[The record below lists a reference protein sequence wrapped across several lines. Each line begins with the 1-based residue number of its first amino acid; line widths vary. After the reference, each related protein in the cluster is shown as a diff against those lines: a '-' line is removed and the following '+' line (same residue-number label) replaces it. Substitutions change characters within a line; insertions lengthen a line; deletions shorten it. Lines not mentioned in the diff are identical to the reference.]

1 MNNSRHAESPVGI
14 SPADIYFVIFRHKWK
29 ILILSLLGFA
39 AAAAYYYT
47 KQPPYQS
54 EAALLIRYVADTR
67 NVNPSENSSRV
78 TSLIDLADSV
88 MNSEMEILSTFDLAA
103 QVATNVGPA
112 RILAKVG
119 GGSDPMQAAGVVRSG
134 IKILP
139 AHGSSVIHI
148 IFRHP
153 DPTIVQPVLAEIINQ
168 YLEEHVSIHNSVG
181 FSDDLLTEETVQLRA
196 QISQTEDEL
205 RIAKTNAGIIS
216 VPEEEKAYSDENAR
230 IREELFKAEAEL
242 AERQVA
248 YAQLS
253 GQPIVRPVSAGSNT
267 VALTPAQTNVPPAD
281 LDKYKSACMRLKFLE
296 NRQEDYL
303 SNQGYTEDNKLV
315 KENQE
320 QISEITNVK
329 TNLES
334 KYPGLVPLDTAT
346 VAATSPATP
355 ASATQTADPVALL
368 TLSTRIRTL
377 HDQLTQVQ
385 ADAAALDSAQA
396 KISDLE
402 RKKQIQEGN
411 YQYYANNLE
420 QKHIDSDLGPGKI
433 SNIKTIQQP
442 SPPSKDYGKFY
453 KNVGSMAVGGVVMGL
468 GLAFLIEFFLDRT
481 IKRPVDI
488 QNKLKIPFFLSIPD
502 LGRRRGSLVA
512 SGRKELAYRNSQ
524 NGGSTSHAV
533 TLPNNASRAE
543 VTSWEI
549 NRKLESYYD
558 ALRDRLVIYFESINL
573 TRTPKLVA
581 VTSTDK
587 GAGVSTI
594 AAGLAASLSET
605 GDGRVLLVDM
615 NAENGAAQQFF
626 LGQPGC
632 KLDDALE
639 SEKRDT
645 AKVQDNLYLVSEG
658 SLTEKLPRALPK
670 RFASLIPKLKA
681 SDYDYIIFDMPP
693 VSPTSITTR
702 LAGFMD
708 SVLLVVES
716 EKTDL
721 QIVKQASD
729 LLAQSKANVTA
740 VLNKTHQ
747 YVPERLHRDF
757 LADVK

>member
-1 MNNSRHAESPVGI
+1 MNNSRHSESPAGI

-29 ILILSLLGFA
+29 IIILSLLGFVA
-39 AAAAYYYT
+39 AAVYYNER
-47 KQPPYQS
+47 QPPYQS
-54 EAALLIRYVADTR
+54 EAALLIRYVSDTR

-78 TSLIDLADSV
+78 TSLFDLADSV
-88 MNSEMEILSTFDLAA
+88 MRSETEILSTFDLAA

-112 RILAKVG
+112 RILAKLG
-119 GGSDPMQAAGVVRSG
+119 GGNDAMQAAGVVRG
-134 IKILP
+134 GLKVMP
-139 AHGSSVIHI
+139 AGNSSVIHI

-153 DPTIVQPVLAEIINQ
+153 DPTVVQPVLAEIINQ
-168 YLEEHVSIHNSVG
+168 YLEAHVSIHNSVG
-181 FSDDLLTEETVQLRA
+181 FSDDLLTEETVQLGA
-196 QISQTEDEL
+196 AISRTEDEL

-230 IREELFKAEAEL
+230 IRDELLKAEAEL
-242 AERQVA
+242 AERQA
-248 YAQLS
+248 TYARLS
-253 GQPIVRPVSAGSNT
+253 GQPLIRTAVGASTA
-267 VALTPAQTNVPPAD
+267 ALTSAQTNIPSED

-296 NRQEDYL
+296 NRDEDYL

-315 KENQE
+315 KENRE
-320 QISEITNVK
+320 QISAVTMAK
-329 TNLES
+329 TNLET
-334 KYPGLVPLDTAT
+334 KYPWLIPMDTAS
-346 VAATSPATP
+346 VVSNSLP
-355 ASATQTADPVALL
+355 SDSQLADPIGLL
-368 TLSTRIRTL
+368 TLTTRIKTL
-377 HDQLTQVQ
+377 HDQLAQVQ
-385 ADAAALDSAQA
+385 GEAAALDSAQA

-453 KNVGSMAVGGVVMGL
+453 KNVGALAAGGMFMGL
-468 GLAFLIEFFLDRT
+468 ALAFLIEFFLDRT

-502 LGRRRGSLVA
+502 LSRRRGRLLA
-512 SGRKELAYRNSQ
+512 SGRKELAYRNSH
-524 NGGSTSHAV
+524 NGENTSQTV

-639 SEKRDT
+639 SGKRDT
-645 AKVQDNLYLVSEG
+645 ARVQENLYLVSEG
-658 SLTEKLPRALPK
+658 SITEKLPRALPK

-708 SVLLVVES
+708 SVLLVLES
-716 EKTDL
+716 EKTDV
-721 QIVKQASD
+721 QIVKQATD
-729 LLAQSKANVTA
+729 LLAPSKANVTA
-740 VLNKTHQ
+740 VLNKAHQ

-757 LADVK
+757 LTDVR

>member
-1 MNNSRHAESPVGI
+1 MNNNRHNESSAGI

-29 ILILSLLGFA
+29 IIILSLLGFVA
-39 AAAAYYYT
+39 AAVYYNE

-54 EAALLIRYVADTR
+54 EAALLIRYVSDTR

-88 MNSEMEILSTFDLAA
+88 MNSEMEILSTLDLAA
-103 QVATNVGPA
+103 QVATNGGPA
-112 RILAKVG
+112 RILAKG
-119 GGSDPMQAAGVVRSG
+119 GGGNDAMQAAGGVRNG
-134 IKILP
+134 IKITP
-139 AHGSSVIHI
+139 ARGSSVIHI

-153 DPTIVQPVLAEIINQ
+153 DPTVVQPVLTEIINQ

-196 QISQTEDEL
+196 AISQTEDEL

-216 VPEEEKAYSDENAR
+216 VSEEEKAYSDENAR
-230 IREELFKAEAEL
+230 IRDELFKAEAEL
-242 AERQVA
+242 AERQA
-248 YAQLS
+248 TYAQLS
-253 GQPIVRPVSAGSNT
+253 GQPIVRAAVATNT
-267 VALTPAQTNVPPAD
+267 ALTSVQTNVPSED
-281 LDKYKSACMRLKFLE
+281 LDKYKSACLRLKFLE
-296 NRQEDYL
+296 NRDEDFL

-315 KENQE
+315 KENRE
-320 QISEITNVK
+320 QLAIVTAVK
-329 TNLES
+329 TNLET
-334 KYPGLVPLDTAT
+334 KYPGLIPIDT
-346 VAATSPATP
+346 TSVVSNSPSNETH
-355 ASATQTADPVALL
+355 TADPIALL
-368 TLSTRIRTL
+368 TLTTRIKTL

-453 KNVGSMAVGGVVMGL
+453 KNVGALAVGGVFSGL
-468 GLAFLIEFFLDRT
+468 ALAFLIEFFLDRT

-502 LGRRRGSLVA
+502 LGRRRGRLLA
-512 SGRKELAYRNSQ
+512 SGRKELAYRNSH
-524 NGGSTSHAV
+524 NGENTSQAV

-639 SEKRDT
+639 TGKRDT
-645 AKVQDNLYLVSEG
+645 ARVQENLYLVSEG
-658 SLTEKLPRALPK
+658 SITEKLPRALPK

-716 EKTDL
+716 EKTDV
-721 QIVKQASD
+721 QIVKQATD
-729 LLAQSKANVTA
+729 LLGQSKANVTA
-740 VLNKTHQ
+740 ILNKTHQ

-757 LADVK
+757 LTDAR

>member
-29 ILILSLLGFA
+29 IIILSLLGFA

-54 EAALLIRYVADTR
+54 EAELLIRYVADTR

-112 RILAKVG
+112 RILAKLG

-153 DPTIVQPVLAEIINQ
+153 DPTIVQPVLSEIINQ

-253 GQPIVRPVSAGSNT
+253 GQPIIRPVAAGTNS
-267 VALTPAQTNVPPAD
+267 VALTADQTNVPPVD

-296 NRQEDYL
+296 NRREDFL

-315 KENQE
+315 KENQGLIA
-320 QISEITNVK
+320 QVTNVK

-334 KYPGLVPLDTAT
+334 KYPWLVPIETT
-346 VAATSPATP
+346 SVVSNSPAGEI
-355 ASATQTADPVALL
+355 QTADPITLL
-368 TLSTRIRTL
+368 TLSTRIKTL

-385 ADAAALDSAQA
+385 GDAAALDSAQA
-396 KISDLE
+396 KIADLE

-453 KNVGSMAVGGVVMGL
+453 KNVGSMAVGGVAFGL

-502 LGRRRGSLVA
+502 LGRRRSRLLA
-512 SGRKELAYRNSQ
+512 SGRKELAYRNSR
-524 NGGSTSHAV
+524 NGENTSQAV

-639 SEKRDT
+639 AEKRDT
-645 AKVQDNLYLVSEG
+645 AKVQENLYLVSEG
-658 SLTEKLPRALPK
+658 SITEKLPRALPK

-757 LADVK
+757 LSDVK